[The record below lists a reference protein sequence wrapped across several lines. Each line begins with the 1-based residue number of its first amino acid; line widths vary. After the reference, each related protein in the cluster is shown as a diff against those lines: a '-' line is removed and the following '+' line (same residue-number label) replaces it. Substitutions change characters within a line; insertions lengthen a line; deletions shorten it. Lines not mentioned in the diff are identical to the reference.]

1 MPVIQWA
8 QTTRR
13 KLQRDAPVTKTEEIQ
28 PPCCA
33 HSGLAEGLSVWA
45 RSDDCPERWKEIE
58 PMATQMK
65 TTALLK
71 AKPGKTAELET
82 LLRNLAS
89 RSRSEPG
96 NLRWDLWQDLDDATT
111 FVVDELYRDIASV
124 QAHRATPHFQDYAS
138 KINDLAARTAVTSRP
153 IDTV

>member
-1 MPVIQWA
+1 
-8 QTTRR
+8 
-13 KLQRDAPVTKTEEIQ
+13 
-28 PPCCA
+28 
-33 HSGLAEGLSVWA
+33 
-45 RSDDCPERWKEIE
+45 
-58 PMATQMK
+58 MATQMK
-65 TTALLK
+65 TTAFLK
-71 AKPGKTAELET
+71 AKPGKAAELET

-138 KINDLAARTAVTSRP
+138 KINEFAARTAVTSRP